1 MLRYVSESAT
11 DVTRMRSVQ
20 YLALSQEKRSL
31 SCGELQCSCTLAVC
45 WWVSGGLLSLLE
57 ASLNVFLLRHPS
69 AMAPRYL
76 NAFFFL
82 AFISSK
88 TIMSASPE
96 IALMDTEDGAEDKK
110 SVF

>member
-31 SCGELQCSCTLAVC
+31 SA
-45 WWVSGGLLSLLE
+45 GGLLSLLE
-57 ASLNVFLLRHPS
+57 ASLNVFLHRHPS